1 MRIILYKNE
10 SEPIKV
16 DKTLTQIATVE
27 GYLREETSLLRP
39 SFAIELPSSAI
50 GNINYAYV
58 EEFGRYYFVGNP
70 ESIRTGLWL
79 FPMKVDVLSTY
90 KVDIRNN
97 YAIIGRNEKEYD
109 LLLNDGL
116 FQTQQRPR
124 RAQIVFPQG
133 FDTWN
138 FVLAIAG
145 N

>member
-1 MRIILYKNE
+1 MRIVLYKNE
-10 SEPIKV
+10 SEPIRV
-16 DKTLTQIATVE
+16 DKALTRIAEVE

-39 SFAIELPSSAI
+39 SFAIELSSAMLS
-50 GNINYAYV
+50 NVNYAYV
-58 EEFGRYYFVGNP
+58 EEFNRYYFVGNP
-70 ESIRTGLWL
+70 ESIRNGLWL

-90 KVDIRNN
+90 KTDIRKNS
-97 YAIIGRNEKEYD
+97 AIIGRNEREYD

-124 RAQIVFPQG
+124 RAQFPLPQG
-133 FDTWN
+133 FNTWN

>member
-1 MRIILYKNE
+1 MRIVLYKNE
-10 SEPIKV
+10 SEPIRV
-16 DKTLTQIATVE
+16 DKSLTQIAEVE
-27 GYLREETSLLRP
+27 GLLREETSLLRP
-39 SFAIELPSSAI
+39 SFAIELSGSLI

-58 EEFGRYYFVGNP
+58 EEFNRFYFVGNP

-90 KVDIRNN
+90 KADIRNN
-97 YAIIGRNEKEYD
+97 SAIIGRNEKEYD

-116 FQTQQRPR
+116 FQTQQKPR
-124 RAQIVFPQG
+124 RAQFPFPQG
-133 FDTWN
+133 FNTWN

>member
-1 MRIILYKNE
+1 MNVILYRND
-10 SEPIKV
+10 SEPIRV
-16 DKTLTQIATVE
+16 DKLLTQVASVD

-39 SFAIELPSSAI
+39 SFAIELDDSLI
-50 GNINYAYV
+50 GKVNYAHV
-58 EEFGRYYFVGNP
+58 PAFNRFYFVGNP

-90 KVDIRNN
+90 KADIRNN
-97 YAIIGRNEKEYD
+97 SAIIGRNEREYD

-124 RAQIVFPQG
+124 RAQFPFPQG
-133 FDTWN
+133 FNTWN

>member
-1 MRIILYKNE
+1 MRIVLYKNE
-10 SEPIKV
+10 SEPIRV
-16 DKTLTQIATVE
+16 DKALTQIAEVE

-39 SFAIELPSSAI
+39 SFAIELSSALLS
-50 GNINYAYV
+50 NVNYAYV
-58 EEFGRYYFVGNP
+58 EEFNRYYFVGNP
-70 ESIRTGLWL
+70 ESIRSGLWL

-90 KVDIRNN
+90 KADIRKNS
-97 YAIIGRNEKEYD
+97 AIIGRNEREYD

-124 RAQIVFPQG
+124 RAQFPFPQG
-133 FDTWN
+133 FNTWN